1 MTREYRAIT
10 NNDSVNK
17 LSGPQAE
24 LTAKQKTLVDTIV
37 AEGCSI
43 REAATKA
50 GYSTKDGG
58 RVAASRTLRI
68 PKVQAYMMSQIA
80 NTLGLGAVHAA
91 HKLVQL
97 STNAKSE
104 YVQLEASKDILDRGG
119 LRAPDRVQHSV
130 VGNLKVNIDLT

>member
-1 MTREYRAIT
+1 VGNELS
-10 NNDSVNK
+10 NNK
-17 LSGPQAE
+17 YG

-68 PKVQAYMMSQIA
+68 HKVQQYMMDQVARTI
-80 NTLGLGAVHAA
+80 GLGAVTAS
-91 HKLVQL
+91 HKLVHL
-97 STNAKSE
+97 SNNARSE
-104 YVQLEASKDILDRGG
+104 YVQLEASKDILDRVG
-119 LRAPDRVQHSV
+119 LRTPDRVSHQID
-130 VGNLKVNIDLT
+130 GEIKVNIDLS